1 MKSGRLMWIAAIA
14 ACAMSTSAVPLAG
27 QGKQAHEYQHHKHHH
42 YQLID
47 LGTLGGAQ
55 STVAG
60 GRALNEKG
68 TVVGCADT
76 ASPDPN
82 YPNFNP
88 FLSPFGADPFIFHT
102 FEFKDGRV
110 TNMGALPGA
119 NSSCESF
126 LTDRG
131 LIVGGSENGL
141 IDPLTG
147 WPAMEAVA
155 WHHGQVT
162 NLGTFGGNE
171 SFAIGANNRG
181 QVVGAA
187 ANTVPD
193 PYSVF
198 FGWGTQTRAFL
209 WTQSQ
214 GLQDLGTLGGPDAL
228 AININDRGQIF
239 GASYTS
245 DVPNSLTGI
254 PPFDGFLYENGKM
267 TDIPNGFGGSQ
278 VDPFGANNRGQLI
291 GTASFADEATF
302 HPFLWSKGRFIDLG
316 TFGGT
321 FGEADW
327 INDAGVVTG
336 QATTT
341 PDNSVVHAFLW
352 KKGVLTDIGGVDADA
367 CSGGFSIN
375 SANQIVGA
383 SDAACD
389 GSVVRAFLW
398 ENGKIVDLNSLIS
411 HGSDMQLLVAGNIN
425 NRGEIAGLGVLPNGD
440 GHAFL
445 LVPCDGEHHG
455 VEGCDYSMMEA
466 SATASVGPTIHATS
480 GIPGRRLPI
489 ALWQRGSRFHFPRPV
504 IGRTK

>member
-1 MKSGRLMWIAAIA
+1 MKSERLMWITAMTV
-14 ACAMSTSAVPLAG
+14 CAMLTNAVPLAG
-27 QGKQAHEYQHHKHHH
+27 QDKQAHKRHRHEHHH

-55 STVAG
+55 STLAG
-60 GRALNEKG
+60 GRVLNDRG

-76 ASPDPN
+76 STPDPN

-88 FLSPFGADPFIFHT
+88 LLIDSGFPFGADPFIFHT

-110 TNMGALPGA
+110 TDMGALPGA

-126 LTDRG
+126 LTDGG

-147 WPAMEAVA
+147 WPAMEAVV
-155 WHHGQVT
+155 WQNGQVT
-162 NLGTFGGNE
+162 NLGTLGGNE

-193 PYSVF
+193 PFSVF

-228 AININDRGQIF
+228 AADINDRGQIF

-245 DVPNSLTGI
+245 DVPNPSTGI
-254 PPFDGFLYENGKM
+254 PTVDAFLYEKGKM
-267 TDIPNGFGGSQ
+267 TDIPNGFGGTLVS
-278 VDPFGANNRGQLI
+278 PFGANNRGELI
-291 GTASFADEATF
+291 GNATF
-302 HPFLWSKGRFIDLG
+302 AGDVTSHPFLWSKGEFIDLG

-321 FGEADW
+321 FGDAAS
-327 INDAGVVTG
+327 INDAGAVTG
-336 QATTT
+336 HAAN
-341 PDNSVVHAFLW
+341 PDNSVHGFLW
-352 KKGVLTDIGGVDADA
+352 KNGVLTDIGTVDGDD

-375 SANQIVGA
+375 SANQIVGQ
-383 SDAACD
+383 SFACD
-389 GSVVRAFLW
+389 SSVLHAFLW

-411 HGSDMQLLVAGNIN
+411 HGSDLQLLAADSIN
-425 NRGEIAGLGVLPNGD
+425 NRGEIAGFGVLPSGD
-440 GHAFL
+440 LHAFL
-445 LVPCDGEHHG
+445 LIPCDDKHPG

-466 SATASVGPTIHATS
+466 SATTSVEPTIHA
-480 GIPGRRLPI
+480 IRGRRPPL
-489 ALWQRGSRFHFPRPV
+489 ALWQRGNRFHFRRPV
-504 IGRTK
+504 VGRMH